1 MQTISLLV
9 LIVAIA
15 IGFWKNINVGIV
27 SLALGFILTAAMGIS
42 VKVLVAGFP
51 TKLFLTLLGTM
62 YFFALLQDNQTLE
75 LLSRKIISLF
85 KTRPFLM
92 PVVIYV
98 VSYVMSAAGPGA
110 ISVQSVMVI
119 FAVSLAVQ
127 MKANPIL
134 MAVMAILGA
143 VGGTASPIALTGII
157 VKDLTASLHVP
168 GIAVP
173 VFYGVTAANVFIAA
187 IFYVVLGGYRMTLD
201 ANLQNVG
208 GEAFTREQ
216 KICLA
221 GLAAL
226 VVMVVIFRMDVGFV
240 SFFLAFLL
248 MLVGAA
254 DKKRPVKLV
263 PWNVLILIC
272 GIRVLMSVIKK
283 AGGIKLLADLLASLM
298 TEGTAAG
305 LIAATA
311 GFMSWFSSAN
321 GVVFP
326 TLIPT
331 LPEIIAKVGGELRL
345 VDMLVS
351 VVGAATVAGI
361 SPLSTGGS
369 LIMATVAQ
377 NEVASSEDLSKMFL
391 KLFLLSFCAVMLV
404 VVFSLVG
411 GTKLIVY

>member
-134 MAVMAILGA
+134 MAV
-143 VGGTASPIALTGII
+143 GGTASPIALTGII

-208 GEAFTREQ
+208 GGAFTREQ

-254 DKKRPVKLV
+254 GKKRPVKLV

-272 GIRVLMSVIKK
+272 GISVLMSVIKK

>member
-110 ISVQSVMVI
+110 ISVQS
-119 FAVSLAVQ
+119 
-127 MKANPIL
+127 
-134 MAVMAILGA
+134 VMAILGA

-272 GIRVLMSVIKK
+272 GISVLMSVIKK

>member
-1 MQTISLLV
+1 
-9 LIVAIA
+9 
-15 IGFWKNINVGIV
+15 
-27 SLALGFILTAAMGIS
+27 
-42 VKVLVAGFP
+42 
-51 TKLFLTLLGTM
+51 
-62 YFFALLQDNQTLE
+62 
-75 LLSRKIISLF
+75 
-85 KTRPFLM
+85 M

-221 GLAAL
+221 AL

-272 GIRVLMSVIKK
+272 GISVLMSVIKK

>member
-221 GLAAL
+221 AL

-272 GIRVLMSVIKK
+272 GISVLMSVIKK

-369 LIMATVAQ
+369 LIMTVAQ

>member
-221 GLAAL
+221 AL
-226 VVMVVIFRMDVGFV
+226 VVMVGIFRMDVGFV

-272 GIRVLMSVIKK
+272 GISVLMSVIKK

>member
-221 GLAAL
+221 AL

-272 GIRVLMSVIKK
+272 GISVLMS
-283 AGGIKLLADLLASLM
+283 GIKLLADILASLM

>member
-216 KICLA
+216 KIC
-221 GLAAL
+221 
-226 VVMVVIFRMDVGFV
+226 FRMDVGFV

-272 GIRVLMSVIKK
+272 GISVLMSVIKK

>member
-221 GLAAL
+221 AL

-272 GIRVLMSVIKK
+272 GISVLMSVIKK

-377 NEVASSEDLSKMFL
+377 NEVASSEDSSKMFL

>member
-92 PVVIYV
+92 PDVIYV

-221 GLAAL
+221 AL

-272 GIRVLMSVIKK
+272 GISVLMSVIKK

>member
-187 IFYVVLGGYRMTLD
+187 IFYVVLGG
-201 ANLQNVG
+201 
-208 GEAFTREQ
+208 
-216 KICLA
+216 
-221 GLAAL
+221 
-226 VVMVVIFRMDVGFV
+226 
-240 SFFLAFLL
+240 
-248 MLVGAA
+248 
-254 DKKRPVKLV
+254 
-263 PWNVLILIC
+263 
-272 GIRVLMSVIKK
+272 
-283 AGGIKLLADLLASLM
+283 
-298 TEGTAAG
+298 
-305 LIAATA
+305 
-311 GFMSWFSSAN
+311 
-321 GVVFP
+321 
-326 TLIPT
+326 
-331 LPEIIAKVGGELRL
+331 
-345 VDMLVS
+345 
-351 VVGAATVAGI
+351 
-361 SPLSTGGS
+361 LS
-369 LIMATVAQ
+369 
-377 NEVASSEDLSKMFL
+377 DDP
-391 KLFLLSFCAVMLV
+391 
-404 VVFSLVG
+404 
-411 GTKLIVY
+411 

>member
-134 MAVMAILGA
+134 MAVMAILG
-143 VGGTASPIALTGII
+143 GCWWDGIPHCP
-157 VKDLTASLHVP
+157 DGNH
-168 GIAVP
+168 
-173 VFYGVTAANVFIAA
+173 
-187 IFYVVLGGYRMTLD
+187 R
-201 ANLQNVG
+201 
-208 GEAFTREQ
+208 
-216 KICLA
+216 
-221 GLAAL
+221 
-226 VVMVVIFRMDVGFV
+226 
-240 SFFLAFLL
+240 
-248 MLVGAA
+248 
-254 DKKRPVKLV
+254 KRPHGF
-263 PWNVLILIC
+263 PPCAGHC
-272 GIRVLMSVIKK
+272 GSC
-283 AGGIKLLADLLASLM
+283 LLRRYGSKRLYCRYLLC
-298 TEGTAAG
+298 G
-305 LIAATA
+305 L
-311 GFMSWFSSAN
+311 G
-321 GVVFP
+321 
-326 TLIPT
+326 
-331 LPEIIAKVGGELRL
+331 RL
-345 VDMLVS
+345 SDD
-351 VVGAATVAGI
+351 
-361 SPLSTGGS
+361 P
-369 LIMATVAQ
+369 
-377 NEVASSEDLSKMFL
+377 
-391 KLFLLSFCAVMLV
+391 
-404 VVFSLVG
+404 
-411 GTKLIVY
+411 

>member
-1 MQTISLLV
+1 MQAISLLV
-9 LIVAIA
+9 LIASIA
-15 IGFWKNINVGIV
+15 IGFVKKINVGIV
-27 SLALGFILTAAMGIS
+27 SLALGFVLTTATGMS

-62 YFFALLQDNQTLE
+62 YFFALLQDNKTLE
-75 LLSRKIISLF
+75 LLSQKIIGIF
-85 KTRPFLM
+85 RTRPFLM

-119 FAVSLAVQ
+119 FAVSLAEQ
-127 MKANPIL
+127 MHANPVL
-134 MAVMAILGA
+134 LAVMAILGA

-157 VKDLTASLHVP
+157 VTDLTASLNVP
-168 GIAVP
+168 GIATP
-173 VFYGVTAANVFIAA
+173 VFYGVTAANLFIA
-187 IFYVVLGGYRMTLD
+187 IVFYFALGGYKIRMD
-201 ANLQNVG
+201 ASLEAQAST
-208 GEAFTREQ
+208 AFTKDQ
-216 KICLA
+216 KVCLV
-221 GLAAL
+221 GLLAL
-226 VVMVVIFRMDVGFV
+226 VIMVVIFRMDVGFV
-240 SFFLAFLL
+240 SFFLAFVL
-248 MLVGAA
+248 MLLGAA

-272 GIRVLMSVIKK
+272 GISVLMSVIKK
-283 AGGIKLLADLLASLM
+283 AGGIKLLADLLASMM

-331 LPEIIAKVGGELRL
+331 LPEIIAKVGGNVRL
-345 VDMLVS
+345 VDMLVG
-351 VVGAATVAGI
+351 VVAAATVAGI

-369 LIMATVAQ
+369 LIMATMAQ
-377 NEVASSEDLSKMFL
+377 AEDISAEESSKLFL
-391 KLFLLSFCAVMLV
+391 KLFLLSFCAVVLV
-404 VVFSLVG
+404 VVFALVG

>member
-221 GLAAL
+221 AL
-226 VVMVVIFRMDVGFV
+226 GVMVVIFRMDVGFV

-272 GIRVLMSVIKK
+272 GISVLMSVIKK

>member
-272 GIRVLMSVIKK
+272 GISVLMSVIKK
-283 AGGIKLLADLLASLM
+283 AGGIKLLADLLAPYD
-298 TEGTAAG
+298 GRH
-305 LIAATA
+305 
-311 GFMSWFSSAN
+311 
-321 GVVFP
+321 
-326 TLIPT
+326 
-331 LPEIIAKVGGELRL
+331 GGRAHCCYGRFYELVQLGQRRC
-345 VDMLVS
+345 
-351 VVGAATVAGI
+351 
-361 SPLSTGGS
+361 LSNPHS
-369 LIMATVAQ
+369 DPA
-377 NEVASSEDLSKMFL
+377 
-391 KLFLLSFCAVMLV
+391 
-404 VVFSLVG
+404 
-411 GTKLIVY
+411 

>member
-221 GLAAL
+221 AL

-272 GIRVLMSVIKK
+272 GISVLMSVIKK

-369 LIMATVAQ
+369 LIMATVDQ

>member
-1 MQTISLLV
+1 
-9 LIVAIA
+9 
-15 IGFWKNINVGIV
+15 
-27 SLALGFILTAAMGIS
+27 
-42 VKVLVAGFP
+42 
-51 TKLFLTLLGTM
+51 
-62 YFFALLQDNQTLE
+62 
-75 LLSRKIISLF
+75 
-85 KTRPFLM
+85 
-92 PVVIYV
+92 
-98 VSYVMSAAGPGA
+98 
-110 ISVQSVMVI
+110 
-119 FAVSLAVQ
+119 
-127 MKANPIL
+127 
-134 MAVMAILGA
+134 
-143 VGGTASPIALTGII
+143 
-157 VKDLTASLHVP
+157 
-168 GIAVP
+168 
-173 VFYGVTAANVFIAA
+173 
-187 IFYVVLGGYRMTLD
+187 MTLD

-248 MLVGAA
+248 MFVGAA

-272 GIRVLMSVIKK
+272 GISVLMSVIKK

-377 NEVASSEDLSKMFL
+377 NEVASSEDSSKMFL

>member
-98 VSYVMSAAGPGA
+98 VSYVMSAAAPGA

-221 GLAAL
+221 AL

-272 GIRVLMSVIKK
+272 GISVLMSVIKK

>member
-119 FAVSLAVQ
+119 LAVSLAVQ

-221 GLAAL
+221 AL

-272 GIRVLMSVIKK
+272 GISVLMSVIKK

>member
-15 IGFWKNINVGIV
+15 ISFWKNINVGIV

-42 VKVLVAGFP
+42 VKVLVAGIP

-168 GIAVP
+168 GIAVL
-173 VFYGVTAANVFIAA
+173 VFYGVTAAYVFIAA

-221 GLAAL
+221 AL

-240 SFFLAFLL
+240 SIFLAFLL

-272 GIRVLMSVIKK
+272 GISVLMSVIKK

-351 VVGAATVAGI
+351 VVWAATVAGN
-361 SPLSTGGS
+361 SPHSSGGS

-391 KLFLLSFCAVMLV
+391 ILFLLSFCAVMLV

>member
-1 MQTISLLV
+1 
-9 LIVAIA
+9 
-15 IGFWKNINVGIV
+15 
-27 SLALGFILTAAMGIS
+27 
-42 VKVLVAGFP
+42 
-51 TKLFLTLLGTM
+51 
-62 YFFALLQDNQTLE
+62 
-75 LLSRKIISLF
+75 
-85 KTRPFLM
+85 
-92 PVVIYV
+92 
-98 VSYVMSAAGPGA
+98 
-110 ISVQSVMVI
+110 
-119 FAVSLAVQ
+119 
-127 MKANPIL
+127 
-134 MAVMAILGA
+134 MAVMASLGA

-272 GIRVLMSVIKK
+272 GISVPYERHQKS
-283 AGGIKLLADLLASLM
+283 GGIKLLADLL
-298 TEGTAAG
+298 G
-305 LIAATA
+305 LPYD
-311 GFMSWFSSAN
+311 GRH
-321 GVVFP
+321 
-326 TLIPT
+326 
-331 LPEIIAKVGGELRL
+331 GGRAHCCYGRFYELVQLGQRRC
-345 VDMLVS
+345 
-351 VVGAATVAGI
+351 
-361 SPLSTGGS
+361 LSNPHS
-369 LIMATVAQ
+369 DPA
-377 NEVASSEDLSKMFL
+377 
-391 KLFLLSFCAVMLV
+391 
-404 VVFSLVG
+404 
-411 GTKLIVY
+411 